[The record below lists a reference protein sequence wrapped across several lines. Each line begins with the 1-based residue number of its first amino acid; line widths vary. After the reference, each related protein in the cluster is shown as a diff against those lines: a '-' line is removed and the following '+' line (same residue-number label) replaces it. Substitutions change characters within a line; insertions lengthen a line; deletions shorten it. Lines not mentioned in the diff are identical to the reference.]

1 VDSPTATKLPVLLAV
16 ALLKDRNGVIDINL
30 PVSGS
35 LDDPEF
41 SVGGIVFKVIINLLV
56 KAVTSPF
63 ALLGSIFGGGEQLAY
78 IEFEPGRAGLDQVAQ
93 DKVQSLTKALADRP
107 ALKLDITGRVD
118 PEADKEGLRQVA
130 LEHKV
135 KAVKFESLGKQEN
148 GPASVD
154 EVKVDPAEY
163 PKLLKQAYGREKFP
177 KPRNVIGLAK
187 DLPVPEMEKLMLT
200 NTTITDDDLR
210 QLAIRR
216 ARAVAD
222 AIARTGKVGAERVFV
237 LEPKLKVVADEKG
250 APAGAK
256 ASRVDFSLK

>member
-1 VDSPTATKLPVLLAV
+1 
-16 ALLKDRNGVIDINL
+16 
-30 PVSGS
+30 
-35 LDDPEF
+35 
-41 SVGGIVFKVIINLLV
+41 
-56 KAVTSPF
+56 
-63 ALLGSIFGGGEQLAY
+63 
-78 IEFEPGRAGLDQVAQ
+78 
-93 DKVQSLTKALADRP
+93 
-107 ALKLDITGRVD
+107 
-118 PEADKEGLRQVA
+118 
-130 LEHKV
+130 
-135 KAVKFESLGKQEN
+135 
-148 GPASVD
+148 
-154 EVKVDPAEY
+154 
-163 PKLLKQAYGREKFP
+163 LKQAYGREKFP

-200 NTTITDDDLR
+200 NATITDDDLR